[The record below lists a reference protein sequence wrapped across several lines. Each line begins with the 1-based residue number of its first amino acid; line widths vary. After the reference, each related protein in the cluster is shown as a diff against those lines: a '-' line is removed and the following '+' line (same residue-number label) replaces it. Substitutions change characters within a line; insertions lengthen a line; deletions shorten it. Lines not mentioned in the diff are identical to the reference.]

1 LSYFKK
7 LAESTSNQGTHHQ
20 HPHQLSFHRP
30 LGLKV
35 ITLSGTTSDE
45 IWPHLD
51 SLLRN
56 TFPGLRE
63 KLETQENKR
72 RAAVRNAIT
81 ADFCTDS
88 SSRYD

>member
-1 LSYFKK
+1 MP
-7 LAESTSNQGTHHQ
+7 HQ

-30 LGLKV
+30 SGLKV

-51 SLLRN
+51 GLLQK

-81 ADFCTDS
+81 ADFRTDAS
-88 SSRYD
+88 SQYD